1 MSEKIIIDC
10 DPGQDDA
17 VALFLA
23 LSSPEE
29 LEILGITTVAGNVPL
44 KLTERNARIICDIAD
59 SKETQV
65 FAGCSRPML
74 VDLMTAENVH
84 GKTGIDG
91 IDIFIPKTPL
101 KELHAVDFIVKTL
114 KDADTDS
121 ITLVPTGPLTN
132 IALAIIKDPSI
143 LDSIKQIVLMGGA
156 MREAGNLSASAEFN
170 MRVDPHAAKVVFQCG
185 LPIIVM
191 SLDVTHKV
199 LTSKERVSEIESI
212 GNSVSTATANMLKFF
227 ARYDSEKYGVD
238 GAPLHDPCTIAWLL
252 NQNLFIGKECNVRIE
267 TESSLTLG
275 HTSVDFWGVEGNI
288 PNAIWMQDVDDDG
301 FYDLLINRLRRFD

>member
-23 LSSPEE
+23 LSSPDE

-170 MRVDPHAAKVVFQCG
+170 MRVDPHAAKVVFECG

>member
-23 LSSPEE
+23 LSSPDE

-91 IDIFIPKTPL
+91 IDIFKPKTPL
-101 KELHAVDFIVKTL
+101 KELHAVDFIVKSL

-170 MRVDPHAAKVVFQCG
+170 MRVDPHAAKVVFECG

>member
-23 LSSPEE
+23 LSSPDE

-59 SKETQV
+59 SKKTQV

-74 VDLMTAENVH
+74 VNLMTAENVH

-91 IDIFIPKTPL
+91 IDIFKPMTLL
-101 KELHAVDFIVKTL
+101 KELHAVDFIVETL
-114 KDADTDS
+114 KDAETDS

-143 LDSIKQIVLMGGA
+143 LNSIKQIVLMGGA

-170 MRVDPHAAKVVFQCG
+170 MRVDPHAAKVVFECG
-185 LPIIVM
+185 IPIIVM

-199 LTSKERVSEIESI
+199 LTSRERVREIESI

-227 ARYDSEKYGVD
+227 ARYDSEKYGID

-252 NQNLFIGKECNVRIE
+252 NQDLFSGKECNVRIE

-288 PNAIWMQDVDDDG
+288 PNATWMQDVDDDG
-301 FYDLLINRLRRFD
+301 FYELLINRLRRFY

>member
-23 LSSPEE
+23 LSSPDE

-59 SKETQV
+59 SKKTQV
-65 FAGCSRPML
+65 FAGCSRPMI

-91 IDIFIPKTPL
+91 IDIFKPMTLL
-101 KELHAVDFIVKTL
+101 KELHAVDFIVETL
-114 KDADTDS
+114 KDAETDS

-143 LDSIKQIVLMGGA
+143 LNSIKQIVLMGGA

-170 MRVDPHAAKVVFQCG
+170 MRVDPHAAKVVFECG

-199 LTSKERVSEIESI
+199 LTSRERVGEIESI

-227 ARYDSEKYGVD
+227 ARYDSEKYGID

-252 NQNLFIGKECNVRIE
+252 NQDLFIGKECNVRIE
-267 TESSLTLG
+267 TESPLTLG

-288 PNAIWMQDVDDDG
+288 PNATWIQDVDDDG
-301 FYDLLINRLRRFD
+301 FYDLLINRLRRFY

>member
-23 LSSPEE
+23 LSSPDE

-91 IDIFIPKTPL
+91 IDIFKPKTPL

-170 MRVDPHAAKVVFQCG
+170 MRVDPHAAKVVFECG

>member
-23 LSSPEE
+23 LSSPDE

-170 MRVDPHAAKVVFQCG
+170 MRVDPHAAKVVFECG

-227 ARYDSEKYGVD
+227 ARYDSKKYGVD

>member
-23 LSSPEE
+23 LSSPDE

-59 SKETQV
+59 STKTQV

-74 VDLMTAENVH
+74 VNLMTAENVH

-91 IDIFIPKTPL
+91 IDIFKPMTLL
-101 KELHAVDFIVKTL
+101 KELHAVDFIVETL
-114 KDADTDS
+114 KDAETDS

-143 LDSIKQIVLMGGA
+143 LNSIKQIVLMGGA

-170 MRVDPHAAKVVFQCG
+170 MRVDPHAAKVVFECG

-199 LTSKERVSEIESI
+199 LTSRERVREIESI

-227 ARYDSEKYGVD
+227 ARYDSEKYGID

-252 NQNLFIGKECNVRIE
+252 NQDLFSGKECNVRIE

-288 PNAIWMQDVDDDG
+288 PNATWMKDVDDDG
-301 FYDLLINRLRRFD
+301 FYDLLINRLRRFY

>member
-23 LSSPEE
+23 LSSPDE

-59 SKETQV
+59 SKKTQV
-65 FAGCSRPML
+65 FAGCSRPMI

-91 IDIFIPKTPL
+91 IDIFKPMTLL
-101 KELHAVDFIVKTL
+101 KELHAVDFIVETL
-114 KDADTDS
+114 KDAETDS

-143 LDSIKQIVLMGGA
+143 LNSIKQIVLMGGA

-170 MRVDPHAAKVVFQCG
+170 MRVDPHAAKVVFECG

-199 LTSKERVSEIESI
+199 LTSRERVGEIESI

-227 ARYDSEKYGVD
+227 ARYDSEKYGID

-252 NQNLFIGKECNVRIE
+252 NQDLFSGKECNVRIE
-267 TESSLTLG
+267 TESPLTLG

-288 PNAIWMQDVDDDG
+288 PNATWMQDVDDDG
-301 FYDLLINRLRRFD
+301 FYDLLINRLRRFY

>member
-59 SKETQV
+59 SKETEV

-91 IDIFIPKTPL
+91 IDIFKPKTPL
-101 KELHAVDFIVKTL
+101 KELHAVDFIVKSL

-170 MRVDPHAAKVVFQCG
+170 MRVDPHAAKVVFECG
-185 LPIIVM
+185 LPIIVI

>member
-23 LSSPEE
+23 LSSPDE

-59 SKETQV
+59 SKETEV

-91 IDIFIPKTPL
+91 IDIFKPKTLL

>member
-23 LSSPEE
+23 LSSPDE

-59 SKETQV
+59 SKETEV

-91 IDIFIPKTPL
+91 IDIFKPKTPL
-101 KELHAVDFIVKTL
+101 KELHAVDFIVKSL

-170 MRVDPHAAKVVFQCG
+170 MRVDPHAAKVVFECG

>member
-23 LSSPEE
+23 LSSPDE

-59 SKETQV
+59 SKETEV

-74 VDLMTAENVH
+74 VNLMTAENVH

-91 IDIFIPKTPL
+91 IDIFKPKTPL
-101 KELHAVDFIVKTL
+101 KELHAVDFIVKSL

-170 MRVDPHAAKVVFQCG
+170 MRVDPHAAKVVFECG

>member
-59 SKETQV
+59 SKETEV

-91 IDIFIPKTPL
+91 IDIFKPKTPL

-170 MRVDPHAAKVVFQCG
+170 MRVDPHAAKVVFECG

>member
-23 LSSPEE
+23 LSSPDE

-59 SKETQV
+59 SKKTQV

-74 VDLMTAENVH
+74 VNLMTAENVH

-91 IDIFIPKTPL
+91 IDIFKPMTLL
-101 KELHAVDFIVKTL
+101 KELHAVDFIVETL
-114 KDADTDS
+114 KDAETDS

-143 LDSIKQIVLMGGA
+143 LNSIKQIVLMGGA

-170 MRVDPHAAKVVFQCG
+170 MRVDPHAAKVVFECG

-199 LTSKERVSEIESI
+199 LTSRERVREIESI

-227 ARYDSEKYGVD
+227 ARYDSEKYGID

-252 NQNLFIGKECNVRIE
+252 NQDLFSGKECNVRIE

-275 HTSVDFWGVEGNI
+275 HTSVDFWCVEGNI
-288 PNAIWMQDVDDDG
+288 PNATWMQDVDDDG
-301 FYDLLINRLRRFD
+301 FYDLLINRLRRFY

>member
-23 LSSPEE
+23 LSSPDE

-59 SKETQV
+59 SKKTQV

-91 IDIFIPKTPL
+91 IDIFKPMTLL
-101 KELHAVDFIVKTL
+101 KELHAVDFIVETL
-114 KDADTDS
+114 KDAGTDS

-143 LDSIKQIVLMGGA
+143 LNSIKQIVLMGGA

-170 MRVDPHAAKVVFQCG
+170 MRVDPHAAKVVFECG

-199 LTSKERVSEIESI
+199 LTSRERVREIESI

-227 ARYDSEKYGVD
+227 ARYDSEKYGID

-252 NQNLFIGKECNVRIE
+252 NQDLFIGKECNVRIE
-267 TESSLTLG
+267 TESPLTLG

-288 PNAIWMQDVDDDG
+288 PNATWMQDVDDDG
-301 FYDLLINRLRRFD
+301 FYDLLINRLRRFY

>member
-23 LSSPEE
+23 LSSPDE

-59 SKETQV
+59 SKETEV

-91 IDIFIPKTPL
+91 IDIFKPKTLL

-170 MRVDPHAAKVVFQCG
+170 MRVDPHAAKVVFECG

>member
-23 LSSPEE
+23 LSSPDE

-59 SKETQV
+59 SKETEV

-91 IDIFIPKTPL
+91 IDIFKPKTPL

>member
-59 SKETQV
+59 SKETEV

-91 IDIFIPKTPL
+91 INIFKPKTPL
-101 KELHAVDFIVKTL
+101 KELHAVDFIVKSL

-170 MRVDPHAAKVVFQCG
+170 MRVDPHAAKVVFECG

>member
-17 VALFLA
+17 IALFLA
-23 LSSPEE
+23 LSSPDE

-59 SKETQV
+59 SKETEV

-74 VDLMTAENVH
+74 VNLMTAENVH

-91 IDIFIPKTPL
+91 IDIFKPKTPL
-101 KELHAVDFIVKTL
+101 KELHAVDFIVKSL

-170 MRVDPHAAKVVFQCG
+170 MRVDPHAAKVVFECG

>member
-23 LSSPEE
+23 LSSPDE

-59 SKETQV
+59 SKETEV

-91 IDIFIPKTPL
+91 IDIFKPMTLL
-101 KELHAVDFIVKTL
+101 KELHAVDFIVETL
-114 KDADTDS
+114 KDAETDS

-143 LDSIKQIVLMGGA
+143 LNSIKQIVLMGGA

-170 MRVDPHAAKVVFQCG
+170 MRVDPHAAKVVFECG

-199 LTSKERVSEIESI
+199 LTSRERVREIESI

-227 ARYDSEKYGVD
+227 ARYDSEKYGID

-252 NQNLFIGKECNVRIE
+252 NQDLFSGKECNVRIE

-288 PNAIWMQDVDDDG
+288 PNATWMQDVDDDG
-301 FYDLLINRLRRFD
+301 FYELLINRLRRFY

>member
-59 SKETQV
+59 SKETEV

-91 IDIFIPKTPL
+91 IDIFKPMTLL
-101 KELHAVDFIVKTL
+101 KELHAVDFIVETL
-114 KDADTDS
+114 KDAETDS

-143 LDSIKQIVLMGGA
+143 LNSIKQIVLMGGA

-170 MRVDPHAAKVVFQCG
+170 MRVDPHAAKVVFECG

-199 LTSKERVSEIESI
+199 LTSRERVREIESI

-227 ARYDSEKYGVD
+227 ARYDSEKYGID

-252 NQNLFIGKECNVRIE
+252 NQDLFSGKECNVRIE

-288 PNAIWMQDVDDDG
+288 PNATWMQDVDDDG
-301 FYDLLINRLRRFD
+301 FYELLINRLRRFY

>member
-59 SKETQV
+59 SKETEV

-301 FYDLLINRLRRFD
+301 FYDLLIKRLRRFD

>member
-23 LSSPEE
+23 LSSPDE

-59 SKETQV
+59 SKKTQV

-74 VDLMTAENVH
+74 VNLMTAENVH

-91 IDIFIPKTPL
+91 IDIFKPMTLL
-101 KELHAVDFIVKTL
+101 KELHAVDFIVETL
-114 KDADTDS
+114 KDAETDS

-143 LDSIKQIVLMGGA
+143 LNSIKQIVLMGGA

-170 MRVDPHAAKVVFQCG
+170 MRVDPHAAKVVFECG

-199 LTSKERVSEIESI
+199 LTSRERVREIESI

-227 ARYDSEKYGVD
+227 ARYDSEKYGID

-252 NQNLFIGKECNVRIE
+252 NQDLFSGKECNVRIE

-288 PNAIWMQDVDDDG
+288 PNATWMKDVDDDG
-301 FYDLLINRLRRFD
+301 FYDLLINRLRRFY

>member
-23 LSSPEE
+23 LSSPDE

-59 SKETQV
+59 SKETEV

-91 IDIFIPKTPL
+91 IDIFKPKTPL

-170 MRVDPHAAKVVFQCG
+170 MRVDPHAAKVVFECG

>member
-59 SKETQV
+59 SKETDV

-91 IDIFIPKTPL
+91 IDIFKPKTPL

-170 MRVDPHAAKVVFQCG
+170 MRVDPHAAKVVFECG

>member
-59 SKETQV
+59 SKETEV

-91 IDIFIPKTPL
+91 IDIFKPKTPL

>member
-23 LSSPEE
+23 LSSPDE

-59 SKETQV
+59 SKKTQV

-74 VDLMTAENVH
+74 VNLMTAENVH

-91 IDIFIPKTPL
+91 IDIFKPMTLL
-101 KELHAVDFIVKTL
+101 KELHAVDFIVETL
-114 KDADTDS
+114 KDAETDS

-143 LDSIKQIVLMGGA
+143 LNSIKQIVLMGGA

-170 MRVDPHAAKVVFQCG
+170 MRVDPHAAKVVFECG
-185 LPIIVM
+185 IPIIVM

-199 LTSKERVSEIESI
+199 LTSRERVREIESI

-227 ARYDSEKYGVD
+227 ARYDSEKYGID

-252 NQNLFIGKECNVRIE
+252 NQDLFSGKECNVRIE

-288 PNAIWMQDVDDDG
+288 PNATWMQDVDDDG
-301 FYDLLINRLRRFD
+301 FYDLLINRLRRFY

>member
-59 SKETQV
+59 SKETEV

-170 MRVDPHAAKVVFQCG
+170 MRVDPHAAKVVFECG

>member
-23 LSSPEE
+23 LSSPDE

-91 IDIFIPKTPL
+91 IDIFKPKTPL

>member
-23 LSSPEE
+23 LSSPDE

-59 SKETQV
+59 SKKTQV

-91 IDIFIPKTPL
+91 IDIFKPMTLL
-101 KELHAVDFIVKTL
+101 KELHAVDFIVETL
-114 KDADTDS
+114 KDAETDS

-143 LDSIKQIVLMGGA
+143 LNSIKQIVLMGGA

-170 MRVDPHAAKVVFQCG
+170 MRVDPHAAKVVFECG

-199 LTSKERVSEIESI
+199 LTSRERVREIESI

-227 ARYDSEKYGVD
+227 ARYDSEKYGID

-252 NQNLFIGKECNVRIE
+252 NQDLFSGKECNVRIE

-288 PNAIWMQDVDDDG
+288 PNATWMQDVDDDG
-301 FYDLLINRLRRFD
+301 FYDLLINRLRRFY

>member
-23 LSSPEE
+23 LSSPDE

-59 SKETQV
+59 SKETEV

>member
-23 LSSPEE
+23 LSSPDE

-59 SKETQV
+59 SKKTQV
-65 FAGCSRPML
+65 FAGCSRPMI

-91 IDIFIPKTPL
+91 IDIFKPMTLL
-101 KELHAVDFIVKTL
+101 KELHAVDFIVETL
-114 KDADTDS
+114 KDAETDS

-143 LDSIKQIVLMGGA
+143 LNSIKQIVLMGGA

-170 MRVDPHAAKVVFQCG
+170 MRVDPHAAKVVFECG

-199 LTSKERVSEIESI
+199 LTSRERVREIESI

-227 ARYDSEKYGVD
+227 ARYDSEKYGID

-252 NQNLFIGKECNVRIE
+252 NQDLFSGKECNVRIE
-267 TESSLTLG
+267 TESPLTLG

-288 PNAIWMQDVDDDG
+288 PNATWMQDVDDDG
-301 FYDLLINRLRRFD
+301 FYDLLINRLRRFY

>member
-23 LSSPEE
+23 LSSPDE

-59 SKETQV
+59 SKETEV

-91 IDIFIPKTPL
+91 IDIFKPKTLL
-101 KELHAVDFIVKTL
+101 KELHAVDFIVKSL

-170 MRVDPHAAKVVFQCG
+170 MRVDPHAAKVVFECG

>member
-23 LSSPEE
+23 LSSPDE

-59 SKETQV
+59 SKKTQV

-74 VDLMTAENVH
+74 VNLMTAENVH

-91 IDIFIPKTPL
+91 IDIFKPMTL
-101 KELHAVDFIVKTL
+101 LEELHAVDFIVETL
-114 KDADTDS
+114 KDAETDS

-143 LDSIKQIVLMGGA
+143 LNSIKQIVLMGGA

-170 MRVDPHAAKVVFQCG
+170 MRVDPHAAKVVFECG
-185 LPIIVM
+185 IPIIVM

-199 LTSKERVSEIESI
+199 LTSRERVREIESI

-227 ARYDSEKYGVD
+227 ARYDSEKYGID

-252 NQNLFIGKECNVRIE
+252 NQDLFSGKECNVRIE

-288 PNAIWMQDVDDDG
+288 PNATWMQDVDDDG
-301 FYDLLINRLRRFD
+301 FYDLLINRLRRFY

>member
-23 LSSPEE
+23 LSSPDE
-29 LEILGITTVAGNVPL
+29 LKILGITTVAGNVPL

-59 SKETQV
+59 SKETEV

-91 IDIFIPKTPL
+91 IDIFKPKTPL
-101 KELHAVDFIVKTL
+101 KELHAVDFIVKSL

-170 MRVDPHAAKVVFQCG
+170 MRVDPHAAKVVFECG

>member
-23 LSSPEE
+23 LSSPDE

-59 SKETQV
+59 SKKTQV

-91 IDIFIPKTPL
+91 IDIFKPMTLL
-101 KELHAVDFIVKTL
+101 KELHAVDFIVETL
-114 KDADTDS
+114 KDAETDS

-143 LDSIKQIVLMGGA
+143 LNSIKQIVLMGGA

-170 MRVDPHAAKVVFQCG
+170 MRVDPHAAKVVFECG
-185 LPIIVM
+185 IPIIVM

-199 LTSKERVSEIESI
+199 LTSRERVREIESI

-227 ARYDSEKYGVD
+227 ARYDSEKYGID

-252 NQNLFIGKECNVRIE
+252 NQDLFIGKECNVRIE
-267 TESSLTLG
+267 TESPLTLG

-288 PNAIWMQDVDDDG
+288 PNATWMQDVDDDG
-301 FYDLLINRLRRFD
+301 FYDLLINRLRRFY